1 MKIALVEPRPPFNTY
16 YFFKKLPLLGGLFLG
31 AILKEVGHEVRV
43 FKEDFG
49 PVLRE
54 KNGWLHPYLAAADAV
69 GITAITHTANRAY
82 RIADAVRAASPR
94 TRIIMGGAHPSALPD
109 EALQHADQVVTG
121 EGESVVRDV
130 FEGRRRERI
139 VPGPRVDI
147 DTVPM
152 VDLSLLQ
159 GVRARRGKPDLP
171 IAPMMASR
179 GCPYDCVFC
188 SVTKMFGRR
197 YRVRNSDL
205 VLEEVL
211 RRHGEGFRW
220 GFFYDDNF
228 AASPEKTKIFLEKL
242 IRADI
247 DFSWNSQFSVHV
259 ARDRELLRLL
269 KRAGCARLFI
279 GVESFNPAALRD
291 YGKSQTVE
299 VVRSSIE
306 TIISE
311 GLAVHSM
318 FILGADSDDEDAID
332 TTIRFSRESGSRTA
346 QFSIL
351 FPIPGTELYT
361 RMVEQKRIL
370 VDTWDY
376 FDGSHAVLRPRL
388 ISPYRLQQKLI
399 HAYKYFYG
407 ARPLH
412 WLVSRV
418 GFLLWKAG
426 NRGYLRFLRGF
437 SKNSL

>member
-16 YFFKKLPLLGGLFLG
+16 YFFKKLPLLGSLFLG
-31 AILKEVGHEVRV
+31 AILKEAGHEVRV

-49 PVLRE
+49 PVLRD
-54 KNGWLHPYLAAADAV
+54 GWLHPFLAEADAV

-94 TRIIMGGAHPSALPD
+94 TRIIMGGNHPSALPH

-121 EGESVVRDV
+121 EGEAVVREV
-130 FEGRRRERI
+130 FEGRRPERI

-159 GVRARRGKPDLP
+159 GVRSRQGRPDLP
-171 IAPMMASR
+171 VAPIMASR

-197 YRVRNSDL
+197 YRVRSPDL

-211 RRHGEGFRW
+211 RRHREGFRW

-242 IRADI
+242 IRTDI

-291 YGKSQTVE
+291 YGKSQTVD
-299 VVRSSIE
+299 VVRSAIE

-318 FILGADSDDEDAID
+318 FILGADSDDETAIN
-332 TTIRFSRESGSRTA
+332 TTIRFSRESRSRTA

-351 FPIPGTELYT
+351 FPIPGTELYS
-361 RMVEQKRIL
+361 RMREQKRIL
-370 VDTWDY
+370 VDNWDY
-376 FDGSHAVLRPRL
+376 FDGSHTVFRPRL
-388 ISPYRLQQKLI
+388 ISPYRLQQMLI

-407 ARPLH
+407 ARLLH
-412 WLVSRV
+412 WLLSRV
-418 GFLLWKAG
+418 GFLLWKSV
-426 NRGYLRFLRGF
+426 NRGYLRFLRGL
-437 SKNSL
+437 STSTP

>member
-1 MKIALVEPRPPFNTY
+1 
-16 YFFKKLPLLGGLFLG
+16 
-31 AILKEVGHEVRV
+31 
-43 FKEDFG
+43 
-49 PVLRE
+49 
-54 KNGWLHPYLAAADAV
+54 
-69 GITAITHTANRAY
+69 
-82 RIADAVRAASPR
+82 
-94 TRIIMGGAHPSALPD
+94 
-109 EALQHADQVVTG
+109 
-121 EGESVVRDV
+121 
-130 FEGRRRERI
+130 
-139 VPGPRVDI
+139 
-147 DTVPM
+147 
-152 VDLSLLQ
+152 
-159 GVRARRGKPDLP
+159 
-171 IAPMMASR
+171 MASR

-197 YRVRNSDL
+197 YRVRHSDL

-228 AASPEKTKIFLEKL
+228 AALPEKTKVFLEKL

-269 KRAGCARLFI
+269 KRAKCTRLFI

-291 YGKSQTVE
+291 YGKSQTVD
-299 VVRSSIE
+299 VVRQSIE
-306 TIISE
+306 AIISE

-318 FILGADSDDEDAID
+318 FILGADSDDENAID

-361 RMVEQKRIL
+361 RMVGQKRIL
-370 VDTWDY
+370 VDNWDY

-399 HAYKYFYG
+399 QAYKYFYG
-407 ARPLH
+407 ARILH
-412 WLVSRV
+412 WLVSRI
-418 GFLLWKAG
+418 GFLLWKSG
-426 NRGYLRFLRGF
+426 NRGYLRFLRRL
-437 SKNSL
+437 STSTP

>member
-16 YFFKKLPLLGGLFLG
+16 YLFKKMPLLGCLFLG
-31 AILKEVGHEVRV
+31 GILKEAGHEVRV
-43 FKEDFG
+43 FKEDFA

-54 KNGWLHPYLAAADAV
+54 KDGWLHPYLAGADAV

-82 RIADAVRAASPR
+82 RIADAVHARSPR
-94 TRIIMGGAHPSALPD
+94 TRVIMGGSHPSALPE

-121 EGESVVRDV
+121 EAEAVVRDV
-130 FEGRRRERI
+130 FEGRRPEK
-139 VPGPRVDI
+139 VVAGSTVDL

-152 VDLSLLQ
+152 VDLSLME
-159 GVRARRGKPDLP
+159 GVQIRRGKPDLP
-171 IAPMMASR
+171 VAPIMASR
-179 GCPYDCVFC
+179 GCPYDCLFC

-197 YRVRNSDL
+197 YRVRNADL

-211 RRHGEGFRW
+211 RRYREGFRF

-228 AASPEKTKIFLEKL
+228 AALPQKTKVFLEKL

-247 DFSWNSQFSVHV
+247 DFRWNSQFSVHV

-279 GVESFNPAALRD
+279 GVESFNPGALKD
-291 YGKSQTVE
+291 YGKSQTVD
-299 VVRSSIE
+299 VVRSSLD

-318 FILGADSDDEDAID
+318 FILGADSDDENAID
-332 TTIRFSRESGSRTA
+332 TTIRFSRESRSDTA

-361 RMVEQKRIL
+361 RMVEQKRIFIHN
-370 VDTWDY
+370 WDY

-388 ISPYRLQQKLI
+388 ITPYRLQQKLI
-399 HAYKYFYG
+399 QAYKYFYG
-407 ARPLH
+407 ARPVH
-412 WLVSRV
+412 WLASRL
-418 GFLLWKAG
+418 GFLLWKYG
-426 NRGYLRFLRGF
+426 NRGYLRFLKGL
-437 SKNSL
+437 SPSTP

>member
-16 YFFKKLPLLGGLFLG
+16 YFFKKLPLLGSLFLG
-31 AILKEVGHEVRV
+31 AILKEAGHEVRV
-43 FKEDFG
+43 FKEDLV
-49 PVLRE
+49 PVLQER
-54 KNGWLHPYLAAADAV
+54 NGWLHPFLAAADAV

-82 RIADAVRAASPR
+82 RIADAVRAHSPR
-94 TRIIMGGAHPSALPD
+94 TRIIMGGNHPSALPD

-121 EGESVVRDV
+121 EGEAVVREV
-130 FEGRRRERI
+130 FEGKRSERI
-139 VPGPRVDI
+139 VAGPQVDI

-152 VDLSLLQ
+152 VDLSLLE
-159 GVRARRGKPDLP
+159 GVRSRGGRPGLP
-171 IAPMMASR
+171 IAPIMASR
-179 GCPYDCVFC
+179 GCPHDCVFC

-197 YRVRNSDL
+197 HRVRNPDL

-211 RRHGEGFRW
+211 RRRSEGFRW

-228 AASPEKTKIFLEKL
+228 AAVPAKTKVLLEKL
-242 IRADI
+242 IRARI
-247 DFSWNSQFSVHV
+247 EFSWNSQFSVHV

-269 KRAGCARLFI
+269 KRAGCTRLFV
-279 GVESFNPAALRD
+279 GVESFNPAALRE

-299 VVRSSIE
+299 LIRSSIE

-318 FILGADSDDEDAID
+318 FVLGADSDDEKAID

-351 FPIPGTELYT
+351 FPIPGTELYS
-361 RMVEQKRIL
+361 RMSEQKRIF
-370 VDTWDY
+370 VDNWDY
-376 FDGSHAVLRPRL
+376 FDGSHSVLLPRL
-388 ISPYRLQQKLI
+388 ISPYRLQQKLH

-412 WLVSRV
+412 WLLSRI
-418 GFLLWKAG
+418 GFLLWKSG
-426 NRGYLRFLRGF
+426 NRGYLRFLKGL
-437 SKNSL
+437 SPGTP

>member
-16 YFFKKLPLLGGLFLG
+16 YFMKKLPLLGNLFLG
-31 AILKEVGHEVRV
+31 AILREAGHEVRV
-43 FKEDFG
+43 FKEDFVS
-49 PVLRE
+49 VLRE
-54 KNGWLHPYLAAADAV
+54 KDGWLHPFLAEADAV

-82 RIADAVRAASPR
+82 RIADAVRAVNPR
-94 TRIIMGGAHPSALPD
+94 ARLIMGGNHPSALPE
-109 EALQHADQVVTG
+109 EAAQHADQVVTG
-121 EGESVVRDV
+121 EGEAVVRDV
-130 FEGRRRERI
+130 FEGRRPQKI
-139 VPGPRVDI
+139 VPGPEVDI

-159 GVRARRGKPDLP
+159 GVRQRNGRADLGL
-171 IAPMMASR
+171 APLMASR
-179 GCPYDCVFC
+179 GCPHDCVFC
-188 SVTKMFGRR
+188 SVTKMFGRS
-197 YRVRNSDL
+197 YRVRNPDL

-211 RRHGEGFRW
+211 RRHAEGFRW

-228 AASPEKTKIFLEKL
+228 AANPGKTKVFLEKL

-259 ARDRELLRLL
+259 AKDRELLRLL
-269 KRAGCARLFI
+269 KRAGCKRLFV

-299 VVRSSIE
+299 AVRSAIE

-318 FILGADSDDEDAID
+318 FILGADSDDEDAIE
-332 TTIRFSRESGSRTA
+332 TTIRFSRESRSSTA

-351 FPIPGTELYT
+351 FPIPGTKLYDSM
-361 RMVEQKRIL
+361 RQQKRIL
-370 VDTWDY
+370 VDNWDF
-376 FDGSHAVLRPRL
+376 FDGSHSVLLPRL

-412 WLVSRV
+412 WLVSRI

-426 NRGYLRFLRGF
+426 NRGYLRFLRGL
-437 SKNSL
+437 STSTP